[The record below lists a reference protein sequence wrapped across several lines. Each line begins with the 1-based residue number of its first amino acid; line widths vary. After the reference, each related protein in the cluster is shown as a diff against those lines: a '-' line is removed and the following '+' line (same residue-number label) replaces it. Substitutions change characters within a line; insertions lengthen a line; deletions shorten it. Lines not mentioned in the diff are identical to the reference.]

1 MEWWFVCLVF
11 LAKLSLKNPQELW
24 ILMVQPKFYKKETKP
39 QTTLLSHFHPSITCH
54 NFYLH
59 LYTFSHTWFLH
70 WFFFFHQQGTFPH
83 FVAGCGLVRFSA
95 TLLIQWHFSKSC
107 TLYIANGKRWWN
119 HRKELNVIHGI
130 PKEKMEQWIT
140 LIPANTI
147 ILNSFKFKS
156 NLLSISSQRATNIY
170 LPCASRANRS
180 RVGACCLQK
189 GLPLTNPWRGQ
200 GGEPT
205 LLF

>member
-1 MEWWFVCLVF
+1 MIF
-11 LAKLSLKNPQELW
+11 
-24 ILMVQPKFYKKETKP
+24 
-39 QTTLLSHFHPSITCH
+39 TLF
-54 NFYLH
+54 
-59 LYTFSHTWFLH
+59 
-70 WFFFFHQQGTFPH
+70 FFFFHQQGTFPH

-95 TLLIQWHFSKSC
+95 TLFIQWHFSKSC
-107 TLYIANGKRWWN
+107 TLYIANGKRWCN

-140 LIPANTI
+140 LILANTI

-170 LPCASRANRS
+170 LPCASRANGS
-180 RVGACCLQK
+180 RAGACCLQK